1 MGPFHRDQLLL
12 LRPQNSIFGG
22 RQIPQHINGRLE
34 LIPDPE
40 HTQSDFFGCHRRQ
53 GRFSSP
59 LFPEHFWSRSRFIP
73 GIEAAI

>member
-40 HTQSDFFGCHRRQ
+40 HTQSDFFGCHRR
-53 GRFSSP
+53 REDSP
-59 LFPEHFWSRSRFIP
+59 ALYSLSTSGADP
-73 GIEAAI
+73 GSFLV